1 VYRLQTLTDYRG
13 KWFSQSYRGGFYP
26 QGSPV
31 VGPIR
36 RLHNQKFG
44 VLECFSMNPIDTI
57 GIQQMILRLSAAALV
72 GAVVGLNRELHGKA
86 AGVRT
91 LALVALG
98 AAVAT
103 MITAQPQTG
112 GVVADP
118 NVIGRIIQGIMTG
131 IGFLG
136 AGVIL
141 RDGGG
146 HVTGLTTAAAIWVCA
161 ALGIVCGL
169 GYWQVVGVSLGL
181 VLLVLLLG
189 RSVELAAERIFK
201 RNRGGPPDHDA

>member
-1 VYRLQTLTDYRG
+1 MQRPVYE
-13 KWFSQSYRGGFYP
+13 
-26 QGSPV
+26 QGSSV

-36 RLHNQKFG
+36 NPHNQKFG
-44 VLECFSMNPIDTI
+44 VLECFSMDPVDVI
-57 GIQQMILRLSAAALV
+57 GIQQVILRLSAAALV
-72 GAVVGLNRELHGKA
+72 GGAVGLNRELHGKA

-103 MITAQPQTG
+103 MITAQPQAG
-112 GVVADP
+112 GVMADP

-141 RDGGG
+141 RDVGG

-169 GYWQVVGVSLGL
+169 GYWQVVGVSVGL
-181 VLLVLLLG
+181 ILLVLLLG
-189 RSVELAAERIFK
+189 RPVELAAERIFK
-201 RNRGGPPDHDA
+201 RNRGGPPDQSNVNSEAP

>member
-1 VYRLQTLTDYRG
+1 
-13 KWFSQSYRGGFYP
+13 
-26 QGSPV
+26 
-31 VGPIR
+31 
-36 RLHNQKFG
+36 
-44 VLECFSMNPIDTI
+44 MNPIDTI
-57 GIQQMILRLSAAALV
+57 GIQQMILRLSVAALV
-72 GAVVGLNRELHGKA
+72 GGAVGLNRELHGKA

-91 LALVALG
+91 LALVTLG
-98 AAVAT
+98 AAIAT
-103 MITAQPQTG
+103 MIAAQPQTEG
-112 GVVADP
+112 IVPDP

-161 ALGIVCGL
+161 ALGIVSGL
-169 GYWQVVGVSLGL
+169 GYWQVMGVSVGL
-181 VLLVLLLG
+181 ILLVLLLG

-201 RNRGGPPDHDA
+201 RGRGGPSDHG